1 MKDNIIN
8 INLETSTAPIVQEVR
23 GRDWIEYGTDDW
35 RNLYPQFLIDLY
47 YSSSISA
54 AIINATAEMIAGENL
69 IIEDDDDRNMEARIK
84 LQNFMNRANGN
95 ESLHE
100 VLKKVAFDFKLQGAF
115 ALNIVWSKD
124 RTQIAEIYHV
134 GVEKIR
140 CARPDEFGKTKGYY
154 ISADWS
160 NTRQNKPKYVPA
172 FNINDRTSANQI
184 MYAGLY
190 SPNMNSYYTP
200 DYVSCNNWALIDS
213 RVSEFHLNNIS
224 AGFSGSFMINFA
236 NGVPTQEER
245 MQIEQSLSDKFTG
258 QNNAGKFVLTFS
270 DDNTRTPQIQAIS
283 PSDLDKQ
290 YIALQEL
297 LTQNILSGHRVTS
310 PMLMGIKNDTGLGS
324 NVDELN
330 SASNFYLN
338 TVVKPFQDQIVK
350 QLRKIFQV
358 NNMDMPVNFVQ
369 LKPIT
374 LDFTSEDLKAVMT
387 EAEIRE
393 ELGLEPLDI
402 EVREDLS
409 KVGSMITDG
418 IELPLFDT
426 IAEAEAEAEKLG
438 CKGHHEHTQDGKTY
452 YMPCENHEQITSL
465 ADCGCKENLITPNPC
480 TPGYEAI
487 GTKIKDGREV
497 PNCVPV
503 KARKEKCDCEK
514 TKLSKSEKTELE
526 KFIDQYG
533 EDIPEGWELI
543 DDEIVDGEHQDFDF
557 ESELNKVAN
566 QEPLELASTGTARPN
581 ARSSQDGTNK
591 DDNEFYKVRYVYAKD
606 NFLSQ
611 EGETRDFCRLMTSA
625 KKVYRKEDI
634 LQMGEKAVNPGWG
647 PRGAATYSIWLYKGG
662 GNCHHF
668 WLRQIYKTSLRG
680 AKSKIKPSEAISYT
694 KALSEGFTAERN
706 DTLVARP
713 PKRMRNEGFLTPR

>member
-69 IIEDDDDRNMEARIK
+69 IIEDDDDRNMDARIK

-172 FNINDRTSANQI
+172 FNTNDRTSANQI
-184 MYAGLY
+184 LYAGLY
-190 SPNMNSYYTP
+190 SPNMNSYFTP
-200 DYVSCNNWALIDS
+200 DYVSCNNWSLIDS
-213 RVSEFHLNNIS
+213 RISEYHLNNIS

-236 NGVPTQEER
+236 NGIPSHEER
-245 MQIEQSLSDKFTG
+245 IQIEQSLAQKFTG

-374 LDFTSEDLKAVMT
+374 LDFTSQDLKAVMT
-387 EAEIRE
+387 EDEIRE

-409 KVGSMITDG
+409 KVGMIDG
-418 IELPLFDT
+418 QPVFST
-426 IAEAEAEAEKLG
+426 IAEAEAHAKTLG
-438 CKGHHEHTQDGKTY
+438 CEGYHEHEYEGRTV
-452 YMPCENHEQITSL
+452 YMACEGHAEATNL
-465 ADCGCKENLITPNPC
+465 AECDCEKQ
-480 TPGYEAI
+480 
-487 GTKIKDGREV
+487 KD
-497 PNCVPV
+497 
-503 KARKEKCDCEK
+503 KCDCEK
-514 TKLSKSEKTELE
+514 TKLSKEAKTELE

-533 EDIPEGWELI
+533 EDIPEGWKLI

-557 ESELNKVAN
+557 ESELNKVASEKFN
-566 QEPLELASTGTARPN
+566 FVRTGRANPN
-581 ARSSQDGTNK
+581 VRSEQDGLNK
-591 DDNEFYKVRYVYAKD
+591 DGDAYFKVRYVYTKNNA
-606 NFLSQ
+606 LRQ
-611 EGETRDFCRLMTSA
+611 RGESRSFCKLMMAT

-634 LQMGEKAVNPGWG
+634 LRMSTIPVNPGWG
-647 PRGAATYSIWLYKGG
+647 PRGAATYSTWLYKGG
-662 GNCHHF
+662 GSCFHYWKRLIFQAPASDEGFVVYPDN
-668 WLRQIYKTSLRG
+668 IT
-680 AKSKIKPSEAISYT
+680 ADTIVTAT
-694 KALSEGFTAERN
+694 KARSEGFTIKRN
-706 DTLVARP
+706 DSLVARA
-713 PKRMRNEGFLTPR
+713 PKTMKNEGFLEPR